1 MRKASSFLDVTKSL
15 PLKGRLMRTDWLM
28 AGGVASVR
36 LGETVTPVLLMSCV
50 VFVVVLTLTVKLEL
64 KQAAFPP
71 VEEKPF
77 GHG

>member
-1 MRKASSFLDVTKSL
+1 
-15 PLKGRLMRTDWLM
+15 M

-71 VEEKPF
+71 EEEKPV